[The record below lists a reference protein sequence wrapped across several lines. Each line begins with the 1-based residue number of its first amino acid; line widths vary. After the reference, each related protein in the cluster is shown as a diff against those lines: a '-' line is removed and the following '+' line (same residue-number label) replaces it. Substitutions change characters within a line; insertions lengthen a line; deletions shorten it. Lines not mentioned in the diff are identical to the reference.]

1 MTRSMSRTGRVILSA
16 LLLFGSICL
25 CSALFFQAE
34 ARAETSGPVG
44 LMEGV
49 SDSKGNPV
57 LYPPTDIE
65 FSTSDQGFNFS
76 GGIHWSHEQNA
87 YSDQFMHD
95 PVNHWDSAFQYT
107 YFSLDTDVSYFSEVE
122 MDGKTERIEGA
133 SIEPMAISSVEAV
146 NGAPASVYRANPDAE
161 PDRWFSLLPD
171 KYKAYKGKG
180 KTIKVTLY
188 FRVLDKDG
196 VEHTMP
202 LGTHFFMDRQ
212 PAYYQV
218 NSDGWGHEYMVRKG
232 DCLSSLANLWYHDP
246 SLWRE
251 IYECNRDTITDP
263 DVIIAGQMIHMPER
277 FVVN

>member
-1 MTRSMSRTGRVILSA
+1 MTRSMSRTGRVIFSA

-34 ARAETSGPVG
+34 SRAETSGPVG

-146 NGAPASVYRANPDAE
+146 NGAPTSVYRANPDAE

-202 LGTHFFMDRQ
+202 LGTHFF
-212 PAYYQV
+212 
-218 NSDGWGHEYMVRKG
+218 
-232 DCLSSLANLWYHDP
+232 LSL
-246 SLWRE
+246 
-251 IYECNRDTITDP
+251 
-263 DVIIAGQMIHMPER
+263 IHI
-277 FVVN
+277 

>member
-1 MTRSMSRTGRVILSA
+1 MTRSMSRTGRVIFSA

-218 NSDGWGHEYMVRKG
+218 NSDGWGHEYMVQKG
-232 DCLSSLANLWYHDP
+232 DCLSELAKLWYHDS
-246 SLWRE
+246 SLWLE
-251 IYECNRDTITDP
+251 IYDCNRDTITDP

-277 FVVN
+277 FVVK

>member
-1 MTRSMSRTGRVILSA
+1 MTKSMSRTGRVILSA

-57 LYPPTDIE
+57 LYPPTGIE

-202 LGTHFFMDRQ
+202 AGTHFFMDRQ

-218 NSDGWGHEYMVRKG
+218 NSDGWGHEYMVQKG
-232 DCLSSLANLWYHDP
+232 DCLSELAKLWYHDS
-246 SLWRE
+246 SLWLE
-251 IYECNRDTITDP
+251 IYDCNRDTITDP